1 MEVLTKDVYKY
12 TNKYKMKSLYFT
24 ICIILGIAHLPISGG
39 FYILV
44 RIIVTIGAIAATIQN
59 SSNGINIWSIIFGI
73 IVILFNPL
81 VPVYLH
87 DKGAWGMIDIIAII
101 LFIIQIVRNK

>member
-12 TNKYKMKSLYFT
+12 TNKYKMKSLY
-24 ICIILGIAHLPISGG
+24 
-39 FYILV
+39 LV
-44 RIIVTIGAIAATIQN
+44 RIIVTIGAVAATIQN